1 MTLLNNKVAVI
12 LTVLGA
18 LLFLVAPQ
26 FLKNY
31 GIYLLTYW
39 LVFIIAT
46 MGLNLTDRKSVV

>member
-1 MTLLNNKVAVI
+1 MKQLKLFGVIAAALVLLI
-12 LTVLGA
+12 
-18 LLFLVAPQ
+18 APQ

-46 MGLNLTDRKSVV
+46 MGLNLTLGYAGPG